1 MKQHVKLGVIALA
14 RKTFDWQEAQKIYTK
29 TVGDLETLE
38 NVDIIAEENLVI
50 EVEDARRAAEKIS
63 AEHVDGLIVISATFH
78 LGHLALTIQKYF
90 ENTPLLLWAFDE
102 LPYDG
107 GKIRLNSVCGLNLNA
122 SNLYKAGVDG
132 YVAHVGNAVPEDF
145 VDAVRM
151 TAALKSAH
159 VAMIGYHAHGF
170 FNLGVEALAPYR
182 NFGVLID
189 HFELSDFFGRK
200 ASEER
205 ILARKESI
213 LKTFDA
219 SGITEKQVDLLAN
232 LVESAKSFLDE
243 NGINCAA
250 VRCWPEMAA
259 SYGISPCAAM
269 SVLADEGYILACEGD
284 IEGALSMLCF
294 KAVGTDT
301 PFLADLSQVDLKEDF
316 ALMWHD
322 GVAAPSLCD
331 GNCAA
336 CLDTY
341 FAGGK
346 GVTADFTLK
355 PGRITIARIDTARG
369 KTRLLTA
376 LGTAESVRKEIKGTY
391 SKVRF
396 DEGTSALLEKV
407 IYTGVA
413 HHVAYAYGEH
423 EKTLKTFA
431 KINGLEVL

>member
-1 MKQHVKLGVIALA
+1 MKQNIKLGVIALA
-14 RKTFDWQEAQKIYTK
+14 RKTFDWNEAQKIYTK
-29 TVGDLETLE
+29 TLEDLNKIE
-38 NVDIIAEENLVI
+38 NCEIVAEEDLVI
-50 EVEDARRAAEKIS
+50 EIEDAENAAKRIS
-63 AEHVDGLIVISATFH
+63 SQHVDGLIIISATFH
-78 LGHLALTIQKYF
+78 LGHLALTAQKYF
-90 ENTPLLLWAFDE
+90 KDIPLLLWAFDE

-132 YVAHVGNAVPEDF
+132 YIAHVGDTVPQDF
-145 VDAVRM
+145 IDAVRM
-151 TAALKSAH
+151 TTALKNTR

-170 FNLGVEALAPYR
+170 FNLGVEALSPYR
-182 NFGVLID
+182 NFGILVD
-189 HFELSDFFGRK
+189 HYELSDFFGR
-200 ASEER
+200 SVPEEKL
-205 ILARKESI
+205 LARKEMI
-213 LKTFDA
+213 KKTFNT
-219 SGITEKQVDLLAN
+219 SGITEKQVELLAN
-232 LVESAKSFLDE
+232 LTESAKQFLDE
-243 NGINCAA
+243 KGLTCAA
-250 VRCWPEMAA
+250 IRCWPEHAA
-259 SYGISPCAAM
+259 NYGISPCAAM
-269 SVLADEGYILACEGD
+269 SILADEGYILACEGD
-284 IEGALSMLCF
+284 LEGALSMLCF
-294 KAVGTDT
+294 KAIGTDT

-369 KTRLLTA
+369 KTRLLTS
-376 LGTAESVRKEIKGTY
+376 LGTAESVKKEIKGTY

-396 DEGTSALLEKV
+396 DEGTNNLLEKV

-413 HHVAYAYGEH
+413 HHVAYAYGDHAKAFE
-423 EKTLKTFA
+423 TFA
-431 KINGLEVL
+431 RINGLEVL